1 MRVDQ
6 VFSVVFSK
14 NPVGWQTSSCEVDE
28 VGDAFGDTS
37 GDTFNKTSTK
47 LGYDYWHI
55 MKCSILVIEKHLTFI
70 GR

>member
-28 VGDAFGDTS
+28 VGDTFGDTFGDTL
-37 GDTFNKTSTK
+37 GDTF
-47 LGYDYWHI
+47 GD
-55 MKCSILVIEKHLTFI
+55 TF
-70 GR
+70 GDTLCEMFYFSH